1 MENRKQVK
9 KVISMLKAYDEKTLQ
24 EEQLKKDKQL
34 KEDPKTP
41 EQKELIMEAIKIIFE
56 YMEILKADNTKDEE
70 VGKNGR

>member
-56 YMEILKADNTKDEE
+56 CMEILKADNTKDEE

>member
-34 KEDPKTP
+34 KEVPKTP

-56 YMEILKADNTKDEE
+56 CMEILKADNTKDEE